1 MTDKE
6 RFLSELKLLCN
17 KYAVTLGKSKH
28 YRSVCGEQV
37 LLRTSPAFISKEF
50 ERDSILLDLID
61 DLLLENEYG
70 KVDTRTLRLGIKKQQ
85 DDGKTNG
92 I

>member
-6 RFLSELKLLCN
+6 RFLSDLKLLCN

-37 LLRTSPAFISKEF
+37 LLRTSPAFISKDF
-50 ERDSILLDLID
+50 V
-61 DLLLENEYG
+61 LE
-70 KVDTRTLRLGIKKQQ
+70 VDGDVYTYLNMETKIN
-85 DDGKTNG
+85 D
-92 I
+92 